1 MFKKY
6 LIAICLVV
14 LAATAVPAGVRA
26 QSTTDTAALLALLQS
41 LMKQVEVLQKQLAEV
56 QSQLKSGLH
65 EGMQDDDIKKI
76 QELLATDPLIYPGGK
91 VTGYYG
97 PMTKEAI
104 MRFQERHGLTV
115 TGTVDEATKK
125 LMQEYFRERKS
136 GTFPPGLLR
145 APGIAKKMQDR
156 LRERDGEQYLDCDD
170 KKAAGPFCK
179 DDQDTEDEDED
190 ENEDDDDTNEVSAD
204 EAKEAIDD
212 ADDSIEELEDTIAE
226 ADDQDAIDEAEERLL
241 LAEEELIDARGDYQ
255 DKDYDSAL
263 GNALNSLKFSER
275 GIDELIDEMEIGTTT
290 ASRLI
295 DEAQDAISSLDETI
309 DDAQNDE
316 ELDENDVEV
325 AEDALVA
332 AKNKLDDAQDDYAD
346 NDYRD
351 AYEKA
356 LKAKEIAKEA
366 EDDLEDLIE

>member
-1 MFKKY
+1 MFKKFV
-6 LIAICLVV
+6 IAICLVV
-14 LAATAVPAGVRA
+14 IAATAVPTGVRA
-26 QSTTDTAALLALLQS
+26 QSTTDTTALLALLQS
-41 LMKQVEVLQKQLAEV
+41 LMKQVEMLQKQLAEV
-56 QSQLKSGLH
+56 QSELKSGLR
-65 EGMQDDDIKKI
+65 EGMRDDDIKKI
-76 QELLATDPLIYPGGK
+76 QELLATDPMIYPGGK

-104 MRFQERHGLTV
+104 MKFQERHGLTV

-156 LRERDGEQYLDCDD
+156 LRERDGKQSVDCDD

-179 DDQDTEDEDED
+179 DDQDTEDEDG
-190 ENEDDDDTNEVSAD
+190 NEDDDYSNVTAD

-212 ADDSIEELEDTIAE
+212 ADDSIEQLEDTIAE

-241 LAEEELIDARGDYQ
+241 LAEEELIDARDDYQ

-263 GNALNSLKFSER
+263 SNALNALKFSER
-275 GIDELIDEMEIGTTT
+275 GIDELIDEMEIATTT

-295 DEAQDAISSLDETI
+295 DEAQDAISSLNEAIDEAE
-309 DDAQNDE
+309 DDE
-316 ELDENDVEV
+316 ELDENDVEA
-325 AEDALVA
+325 AEDALAA
-332 AKNKLDDAQDDYAD
+332 AKNKLDDAQDDFTD

-356 LKAKEIAKEA
+356 LKAKELAKEA
-366 EDDLEDLIE
+366 EAELEDLMK